1 MIIDGKKLSTTI
13 LKRVKEK
20 IAHLK
25 IRPVLAIILIGDNP
39 ASLSFIRQKSKA
51 CLEAGV
57 VFNLHQ
63 FSEKIK
69 EKDLIGK
76 IKKICSDKKNHG
88 IIIQLPIPKK
98 FNTEKILNLIPL
110 EKDIDALNNRSPN
123 ILSPV
128 IGTVEEILKISKIN
142 PKSKNIVIVGSGRL
156 VGIPIIRWLKGQ
168 KITPIVLNKYSKN
181 IASFTRQADILIS
194 GVGKANLITPTMI
207 KNGAVCIDFGFSKK
221 NKKISGDFSQDVA
234 KKAGVFTPTPGGT
247 GPLTV
252 AELIVNLLTLLRVFP
267 CHIE

>member
-1 MIIDGKKLSTTI
+1 M
-13 LKRVKEK
+13 LKPTKS
-20 IAHLK
+20 
-25 IRPVLAIILIGDNP
+25 VL
-39 ASLSFIRQKSKA
+39 
-51 CLEAGV
+51 
-57 VFNLHQ
+57 
-63 FSEKIK
+63 
-69 EKDLIGK
+69 
-76 IKKICSDKKNHG
+76 
-88 IIIQLPIPKK
+88 
-98 FNTEKILNLIPL
+98 LNLYKQIVKRKPR
-110 EKDIDALNNRSPN
+110 DAARPR
-123 ILSPV
+123 
-128 IGTVEEILKISKIN
+128 GGHTAN